1 MGSGASLRDASRHR
15 VNQHL
20 TPLDIEAGGDRRVL
34 WQGPGYGRREE
45 VGGGEKGVARDTR
58 TSEHDQVPLGRPLC
72 SGHPNVGVGRIG
84 GERGVASEDQNWG
97 HKSCLGAEGRQE
109 RVMGEAQHEAGPSRG
124 RGIVAL
130 ALS

>member
-1 MGSGASLRDASRHR
+1 MGSGASFRDASRYR

-20 TPLDIEAGGDRRVL
+20 SPLDIETGRNRQVL
-34 WQGPGYGRREE
+34 WQGPGDGRREE
-45 VGGGEKGVARDTR
+45 VGGGEKGVTRDTG

-72 SGHPNVGVGRIG
+72 SGHPNIGVGGIG
-84 GERGVASEDQNWG
+84 GERGVASEDQNRG
-97 HKSCLGAEGRQE
+97 RKSCLGAEGRRE

-124 RGIVAL
+124 RGIVAS